1 VATGV
6 PKDPKAASFKRAG
19 EETGARK
26 KVAPDNK
33 EAADEK
39 ALVDEKAGAGGE
51 AAGSVA
57 AVGKAS
63 GKAEDKPAPKAPDKT
78 AGPQKPGAKKPT
90 PVMMAAAAAGFLVLV
105 GVGAIALRGGSQGDN
120 SASQGSLLTQDNS
133 AQTIAAVG
141 PVGGVPPQ
149 QNAATDV
156 TENGAPPA
164 ADQQSGASSSS
175 QLDAEKAK
183 TQAAE
188 AQLAALKKAQ
198 AKAAS
203 SQLASASPEL
213 AAKKNG
219 KTSTAEITATPDAA
233 VSSATLSQFN
243 STIDDARSMAKQVMH
258 SGSGQNVQLARNYD
272 SYLKTLQASMRGI
285 QTEKEAQKLLKQ
297 ANQTRAY
304 IVFLQKQPA
313 SQ

>member
-1 VATGV
+1 LPDTDIPKPIVLNVGITGHRSGVLTAPLVRTLRPAVYTIFRQLREATL
-6 PKDPKAASFKRAG
+6 KLQ
-19 EETGARK
+19 
-26 KVAPDNK
+26 
-33 EAADEK
+33 EAE
-39 ALVDEKAGAGGE
+39 
-51 AAGSVA
+51 
-57 AVGKAS
+57 
-63 GKAEDKPAPKAPDKT
+63 
-78 AGPQKPGAKKPT
+78 PT
-90 PVMMAAAAAGFLVLV
+90 FC
-105 GVGAIALRGGSQGDN
+105 
-120 SASQGSLLTQDNS
+120 
-133 AQTIAAVG
+133 
-141 PVGGVPPQ
+141 
-149 QNAATDV
+149 
-156 TENGAPPA
+156 
-164 ADQQSGASSSS
+164 SS
-175 QLDAEKAK
+175 
-183 TQAAE
+183 TE